1 MFAAASWRTVSAAP
15 PDAAGEP
22 AGLPEGAALAAAPL
36 GAALAAA
43 PLGAALAAAALGAA
57 DAEAPLGAGVG
68 GGVGA
73 YVQTGWALDEQATR
87 TVATRA
93 RKTRARRVCMSG
105 WLLRLGNRDRTS
117 SGLNTPPAP
126 PEKDRVR
133 LRTEPGPK

>member
-22 AGLPEGAALAAAPL
+22 AGLPEGAALAAPP
-36 GAALAAA
+36 GAAL
-43 PLGAALAAAALGAA
+43 AAALGAA

-87 TVATRA
+87 TVTTRA

-105 WLLRLGNRDRTS
+105 WFLRLGNRDRTS
-117 SGLNTPPAP
+117 SGLKTPPATR
-126 PEKDRVR
+126 EKDRVR
-133 LRTEPGPK
+133 RCTEPGPK

>member
-43 PLGAALAAAALGAA
+43 PLGAALGAA

>member
-43 PLGAALAAAALGAA
+43 PLGAALAAAPGAA

-87 TVATRA
+87 TVTTRA

-105 WLLRLGNRDRTS
+105 WFLRLGNRDRTS
-117 SGLNTPPAP
+117 SGLKTPPATR
-126 PEKDRVR
+126 EKDRVR
-133 LRTEPGPK
+133 RCTEPGPK

>member
-22 AGLPEGAALAAAPL
+22 AGLPEGAALPAAPL

-43 PLGAALAAAALGAA
+43 PLGAALAAGEE
-57 DAEAPLGAGVG
+57 AEAPLGAGVG

-105 WLLRLGNRDRTS
+105 WLLRLGNQDRTS

>member
-1 MFAAASWRTVSAAP
+1 MFAATSWRTVSAAP

-43 PLGAALAAAALGAA
+43 PGAA

-87 TVATRA
+87 TVTTRA

-105 WLLRLGNRDRTS
+105 WFLRLGNRDRTS
-117 SGLNTPPAP
+117 SGLKTPPATR
-126 PEKDRVR
+126 EKDRVR
-133 LRTEPGPK
+133 RCTEPGPK

>member
-1 MFAAASWRTVSAAP
+1 MLAAASWRTVSAAP

-22 AGLPEGAALAAAPL
+22 AGLPEGTALAAAPL
-36 GAALAAA
+36 GAAL
-43 PLGAALAAAALGAA
+43 AAALGAA

-93 RKTRARRVCMSG
+93 RKTRARRVCMSS